1 MFITFEGI
9 EGSGKSTQIAYAA
22 DYLARCGRP
31 TVVTK
36 EPGGTRIGAQI
47 RAILLDPV
55 NIDMDPGAEL
65 FLYAADR
72 RQHISEVIRP
82 ALESGKTVIC
92 DRFHDSTIAYQGF
105 SRQLDGELIQ
115 TLNRWVLDGLSPDMT
130 FLLDLEPSVGL
141 ARAWQEVDQGRRA
154 EQEMRFERE
163 ALSFHRNVRQ
173 GYLELARKEPD
184 RFVVINAAGDKNR
197 VWTAVQAVLE
207 SRARAGQEA
216 IK

>member
-1 MFITFEGI
+1 
-9 EGSGKSTQIAYAA
+9 
-22 DYLARCGRP
+22 
-31 TVVTK
+31 
-36 EPGGTRIGAQI
+36 I

-55 NIDMDPGAEL
+55 NTDMDPGAEL

-141 ARAWQEVDQGRRA
+141 ERAWQEVDQGRRA
-154 EQEMRFERE
+154 EQEMRFEHE
-163 ALSFHRNVRQ
+163 ALSFHRNVRE
-173 GYLELARKEPD
+173 GYLELARQAPD
-184 RFVVINAAGDKNR
+184 RFVVIDAAGDKDK
-197 VWTAVQAVLE
+197 VWTAVQAALD
-207 SRARAGQEA
+207 SRISAG
-216 IK
+216 